1 MLKNQLILLA
11 ELQEIDSKIDK
22 YENNLAKFPAE
33 AQEIAR
39 KLVVLRRELDEAESE
54 LKEIQEIQRKKEAEL
69 AVEQDKIKKTEK
81 KLLNIKNQKEYNA
94 LSREVKLGKKVEG
107 ELEEAIL
114 ELINRIEALDK
125 EISKKTQL
133 RDTLDSSLQEK
144 KKAAE
149 EAASE
154 AESELT
160 KLNESKNEVAKD
172 IKSQYLKRYGT
183 IKQARGTALAEVQN
197 GTCNA
202 CHMSVPPQL
211 AIKVFKQE
219 ELIICPSCQRMLFVR
234 EENIPEYNKME

>member
-1 MLKNQLILLA
+1 MLKNQLILLS

-39 KLVVLRRELDEAESE
+39 KLVVLRRELDEAETE
-54 LKEIQEIQRKKEAEL
+54 LKEIQDIQRKKEAEL

-94 LSREVKLGKKVEG
+94 LLREVKLGKKVEG

-114 ELINRIEALDK
+114 ELINRIEALNK
-125 EISKKTQL
+125 EIDKKTKL
-133 RDTLDSSLQEK
+133 KDSLDSNLQEK
-144 KKAAE
+144 KKAAQE
-149 EAASE
+149 AESEAA
-154 AESELT
+154 SELT
-160 KLNESKNEVAKD
+160 KLNESKAEVAKD

-183 IKQARGTALAEVQN
+183 IKQARGTALAEVEN